1 MIAAISIEPIGQGRS
16 LSKYIARVTEIVEQ
30 SGLEYQLNNM
40 NTEVYGEWGEVMDI
54 VEKCHYAVL
63 KEAGRVITH
72 ITIDERSD
80 KKYGLGDKIRAVE
93 RILGREVK
101 K

>member
-1 MIAAISIEPIGQGRS
+1 MIAEISVTPIGQGIS
-16 LSKYIARVTEIVEQ
+16 LSKYIAKVTEIVEQ
-30 SGLEYQLNNM
+30 SGLEYKLNNM
-40 NTEVYGEWGEVMDI
+40 NTEVCGEWGEVMDV

-72 ITIDERSD
+72 IILDERSD
-80 KKYGLGDKIRAVE
+80 KKYRLGDKIRAVE
-93 RILGREVK
+93 RNLGREVK